1 MICLFLKQ
9 SSPLPGGESWR
20 GASGELERG
29 FQESWRGAFR
39 RAGEG
44 LSGELERGFFFIC
57 VDNIR
62 LLLWISVDNYAFRVA
77 YCV

>member
-1 MICLFLKQ
+1 M
-9 SSPLPGGESWR
+9 GRAGEGLSC
-20 GASGELERG
+20 ELERG
-29 FQESWRGAFR
+29 FR

-44 LSGELERGFFFIC
+44 LSGELERGFQESWRGASFFIC
-57 VDNIR
+57 VDNLR